1 MEIDTGAAYS
11 LMSKTTYCELWPD
24 RGLDK
29 STVKLCT
36 YSGEALEV
44 LGSIPVEVTYDSQ
57 HSQELLLVVKGTG
70 PTLLGRNWLKNIKLN
85 WHQINVVKSGPIQTV
100 LNSHSAVFQSG
111 LGALRGYQAAIEVDE
126 TAAPRFSKARS
137 VPYAYRDL
145 VEKEL
150 DRLVQEGTVEPVEFS
165 EWASPIVPV
174 LKKDKLSVRICGDFK
189 QTVNPVARLDRYPI
203 PKIEDLFSSLGGG
216 KVFSKIDLSQAYQQ
230 VPLEENSRKIV
241 VINTQKGLFRYTRLP
256 FGISSAPGIFQ
267 RVMENLLQ
275 GLTGVIVYID
285 DILIAGSNEEEHT
298 RRLEEVL
305 SRLEKAGLRAQRS
318 KCQFGVHSV
327 SFLGHRIDGE
337 GVHPLPDKVNAI
349 KNAPTPQ
356 NVRQLKSYLGI
367 LSYYSKYLPN
377 LSSTL
382 APLYQLLCKNTKWR
396 WSEVESKAF
405 EHSKSLLT
413 SESLLVHWNPSL
425 PLVLSCDASE
435 VGIGAVL
442 AHQYPDGS
450 ERPIGYASRSLSKSE
465 RNYSQ
470 LEKEGL
476 SCVFGIKR
484 FHMYLIGHHFK
495 LYTDHKPLLA
505 LLNPLIT
512 NDAKWRHPV

>member
-1 MEIDTGAAYS
+1 M
-11 LMSKTTYCELWPD
+11 
-24 RGLDK
+24 
-29 STVKLCT
+29 
-36 YSGEALEV
+36 
-44 LGSIPVEVTYDSQ
+44 
-57 HSQELLLVVKGTG
+57 VKGTG
-70 PTLLGRNWLKNIKLN
+70 PTLLGRNWLKNIRLN
-85 WHQINVVKSGPIQTV
+85 WHQINVVKSGPIQ
-100 LNSHSAVFQSG
+100 NSHSAVFQSG

-137 VPYAYRDL
+137 VPYAYRDM

-203 PKIEDLFSSLGGG
+203 PKVEDLFSSLGGG

-230 VPLEENSRKIV
+230 VPLEENSCKIV

-382 APLYQLLCKNTKWR
+382 APLYQLLCKNNKWR

-435 VGIGAVL
+435 VAIGAVL
-442 AHQYPDGS
+442 AHRYPDGS

-470 LEKEGL
+470 LEKEGV

-495 LYTDHKPLLA
+495 LYTDH
-505 LLNPLIT
+505 
-512 NDAKWRHPV
+512 